1 MGEALKRGGT
11 EKRERETKMLKRRW
25 GKLGQGV
32 GALKRRGGGVGCW
45 NLLIYH
51 VKNKRKKMKEKTK
64 KSVIIG

>member
-11 EKRERETKMLKRRW
+11 EKRERGNKDIKKEV
-25 GKLGQGV
+25 GK
-32 GALKRRGGGVGCW
+32 ARSRGGCLKKEGGGCW

>member
-11 EKRERETKMLKRRW
+11 EKRKRETKMLKRRW

-32 GALKRRGGGVGCW
+32 GALKRRGGCW